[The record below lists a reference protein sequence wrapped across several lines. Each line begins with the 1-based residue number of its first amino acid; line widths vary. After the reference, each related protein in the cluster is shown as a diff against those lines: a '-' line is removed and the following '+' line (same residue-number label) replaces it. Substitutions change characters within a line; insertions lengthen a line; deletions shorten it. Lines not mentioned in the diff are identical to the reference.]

1 MPVTPSQSLEL
12 TSFRRTFTLVIL
24 LVVLPSA
31 GLSGFGVVAI
41 INERAAVEKRLEAA
55 WGGRVDKAALQLQQT
70 LAGATVAQKDPLI
83 LTLADGTVATDE
95 AFSVTRDTV
104 ETPDPKLKAALAPVS
119 SELSA
124 LPEHPVFFSLSSLQG
139 SFLVVAMREGEG
151 SSAKIAGA
159 KVSPRALGSVLEK
172 TSALLVPQSERGHFE
187 LRTVKREGP
196 EGVMGKLANGVA
208 DVREALGPRELASHT
223 LPSPLQDFR
232 LVAVPEGD
240 DPVAADSTR
249 NRTVYAI
256 LLGVFYLTLAG
267 GVVYTGRT
275 LYREVRLSRLKTDF
289 VSLVSHE
296 LRTPLTSIRMFI
308 DTLAMGRVKNHED
321 EQKILKML
329 SQETERLS
337 ALIESVLDWARIEG
351 GRKQYDK
358 KPTRAQEIVDAAVSA
373 FKVQRLYE
381 NVPLSIAVKPDLP
394 PIDADL
400 HALSGAVLNLLQN
413 AYKYTGQDRKIALEA
428 GPDKRGVFITVAD
441 NGIGIAKA
449 DLKKIFDRFYRVDN
463 LLTRQ
468 TEGSGL
474 GLSIAQRIVHA
485 HGGKITVSSEPGKGS
500 TFTLHLPKAEAH
512 P

>member
-70 LAGATVAQKDPLI
+70 LASANVAQRDPLI
-83 LTLADGTVATDE
+83 LTLADGVVATDE
-95 AFSVTRDTV
+95 PFTVTNEVV
-104 ETPDPKLKAALAPVS
+104 ETTDPRLKAAIAPVS
-119 SELSA
+119 SELGA

-139 SFLVVAMREGEG
+139 SFLVVAMREGQRVV
-151 SSAKIAGA
+151 GA
-159 KVSPRALGSVLEK
+159 RVAPRALQGLLER
-172 TSALLVPQSERGHFE
+172 TSSQLVPQSERGHFE
-187 LRTVKREGP
+187 LRTVKREGN

-275 LYREVRLSRLKTDF
+275 LYREARLSRLKTDF

-308 DTLAMGRVKNHED
+308 DTLAMGRVKNHDD

-394 PIDADL
+394 AIDADL

-413 AYKYTGQDRKIALEA
+413 AYKYTGQDRKIMLEA

-441 NGIGIAKA
+441 NGIGIARG

-500 TFTLHLPKAEAH
+500 TFTLHLPKAEAR